1 MSNLNQV
8 LIILNGED
16 QTIFSKNSNKIILAN
31 KKQEKITHDHTLL
44 QTNFESLE
52 DLIKANTIIKSQFSK
67 IDELIIVNK
76 NIDLNMISYQYDF
89 NHIKKVYQELMNIIY
104 FINLLM
110 PLFRNEFRFILSF
123 EKNNHYKV
131 HFNNFKDS
139 LIKYLESLK
148 VDLDKSNNIT
158 IKILN

>member
-1 MSNLNQV
+1 MSDNHV

-16 QTIFSKNSNKIILAN
+16 QKVLSENSNKIILAK
-31 KKQEKITHDHTLL
+31 KKQENIANDHILL

-67 IDELIIVNK
+67 IDEVIIVYR
-76 NIDLNMISYQYDF
+76 NIDLIMISYQYDY
-89 NHIKKVYQELMNIIY
+89 NYIKQNYQELMNIIY
-104 FINLLM
+104 FINLLV
-110 PLFRNEFRFILSF
+110 PLLKDELSFILSF
-123 EKNNHYKV
+123 EKDNHYKV
-131 HFNNFKDS
+131 HFNNFKMS

-148 VDLDKSNNIT
+148 VDLQKSINID